1 MKERDVL
8 GEVRHLARER
18 LKLTE
23 ELKNDSRLI
32 EDLGLDSLQ
41 LQGLAVEVENHFRIC
56 LEPEDEEAIETVGDL
71 VTIVQ
76 AKLAEEPTATP
87 QHER

>member
-1 MKERDVL
+1 MSERDIL

-23 ELKNDSRLI
+23 ELKTGSRLI

-71 VTIVQ
+71 VTIVRT
-76 AKLAEEPTATP
+76 KLADNPGPTP
-87 QHER
+87 LIE